1 GAHHAPRLPQ
11 AARAGGGVCAAVPH
25 GAAAVRSVS
34 ARPHAQHPPLDSAG
48 SAVAAALRAGQA
60 DADPVPRVLPRNPAA
75 ADPAVGH
82 AGADRAVPGG
92 DLRPGRGRARFGDH
106 AGPGLDRRRD
116 ALRRWIELALAG
128 LWRGRQPAGAVPAG
142 ISCRLPARA
151 HPRVSAPLA
160 RGAGRGV
167 PDRAVADRGRQ
178 RRMVGRGADERQT
191 EAVLPARG
199 AHGLHFRGG
208 GRSVRQGGQRA
219 AGGGVPVHSL
229 ARHADRAARTG
240 RVRALAGRGR
250 DRDGRHPGVDQFQ
263 RGHEPGSEQ
272 WHSAA
277 LHQLRRVVADLFA
290 GGGGRAAQR
299 LPAHGMTRA
308 HTIVIAGGGTGGHLM
323 PGLAVARALAPER
336 PVFIGTARGL
346 EAKLVPAAGFE
357 LRLIAIGG
365 LMGTGWRR
373 QTRTLARLP
382 AAVAASARILKEVRA
397 GVVLGIG
404 GYASGPVLMAAGLMR
419 VPIVLL
425 EVNAR
430 TGMANRWA
438 ARWAKVAAV
447 NFPETARDFRR
458 AEITGIPVRKEFFSL
473 PMPAP
478 NPLPLVLVTG
488 GSQGAHALNQAV
500 RAMAPSVSFGILH
513 QTGTSDAAACASAY
527 AALGGRVSATAFLD
541 DMPAAIA
548 QADLVVCRAGASTLG
563 ELAAARR
570 PAILVP
576 FPGAADQHQLR

>member
-1 GAHHAPRLPQ
+1 
-11 AARAGGGVCAAVPH
+11 
-25 GAAAVRSVS
+25 
-34 ARPHAQHPPLDSAG
+34 
-48 SAVAAALRAGQA
+48 

-75 ADPAVGH
+75 ADPEVGH
-82 AGADRAVPGG
+82 AGTDRAVPGG

-208 GRSVRQGGQRA
+208 GRGVRLGGQRG

-272 WHSAA
+272 GHSAA

-290 GGGGRAAQR
+290 GRGGRAAQR
-299 LPAHGMTRA
+299 LPAHRVTQA

-323 PGLAVARALAPER
+323 PGLAVARALTPLR

-346 EAKLVPAAGFE
+346 EAKLVPAAGLE
-357 LRLIAIGG
+357 LRLIRIGG
-365 LMGTGWRR
+365 LKGEGWTRKA
-373 QTRTLARLP
+373 RTLAR
-382 AAVAASARILKEVRA
+382 V
-397 GVVLGIG
+397 
-404 GYASGPVLMAAGLMR
+404 PV
-419 VPIVLL
+419 VLL

-438 ARWAKVAAV
+438 GRWARMAAV
-447 NFPETARDFRR
+447 NFPETAHDFRH
-458 AEITGIPVRKEFFSL
+458 AVVTGIPVRKEFFGL
-473 PMPAP
+473 PAAEPQP
-478 NPLPLVLVTG
+478 EPLVLVTG
-488 GSQGAHALNQAV
+488 GSQGAHALNEAV
-500 RAMAPSVSFGILH
+500 RAMAPTVRFRIVH
-513 QTGTSDAAACASAY
+513 QTGSADAAGCAAAY
-527 AALGGRVSATAFLD
+527 AALGGRATSAAFL
-541 DMPAAIA
+541 
-548 QADLVVCRAGASTLG
+548 
-563 ELAAARR
+563 
-570 PAILVP
+570 
-576 FPGAADQHQLR
+576 